1 MATVV
6 IFIVTITFYL
16 EILPLSISNRN
27 KIQEINLHLFQ
38 EDKQILVKNFHYAKI
53 KLVHLPQKNFQHT
66 AVKKFHNHIYFFVED
81 TELSKKAIYP
91 MHKVYQD
98 SYFPTV
104 FLKSCN
110 KGRVLANVYT
120 IS

>member
-1 MATVV
+1 MENPTA
-6 IFIVTITFYL
+6 
-16 EILPLSISNRN
+16 PSNRN
-27 KIQEINLHLFQ
+27 KIQEIIHLFH
-38 EDKQILVKNFHYAKI
+38 EYKQIRIKNFHYPKI
-53 KLVHLPQKNFQHT
+53 KLVYLPQKNFRHT
-66 AVKKFHNHIYFFVED
+66 AVKKFHNRIYFFVED

-91 MHKVYQD
+91 MYKAYQD

-110 KGRVLANVYT
+110 KERVLPNVYT